1 MPGTDRSPIARVVLI
16 GFMASGKSTV
26 GELLA
31 RRLRWAFVDFDDE
44 IERRTGR
51 AVARIFAE
59 DGEAFF
65 RELEASLT
73 SELAGL
79 DHAVLAPGGGW
90 ITQPELLR
98 RLAPGTVL
106 VWLRIS
112 PPEAVER
119 AAVSGA
125 HRPLLDGADPL
136 AKAERLLSSRE
147 PYYRLADL
155 VIDVDGRA
163 PDDIAAEIEARMV
176 AIGVQ
181 STREDESLT

>member
-1 MPGTDRSPIARVVLI
+1 MPAGERTPIGRVVLV

-26 GELLA
+26 G
-31 RRLRWAFVDFDDE
+31 RRLAERLGWTFVDFDDE

-51 AVARIFAE
+51 AVSQIFAD
-59 DGEAFF
+59 DGEARF
-65 RELEASLT
+65 RDLEAALT
-73 SELAGL
+73 SELAGM
-79 DHAVLAPGGGW
+79 DSAVLAPGGGW
-90 ITQPELLR
+90 ITQPELLQ
-98 RLAPGTVL
+98 RLAPGTLL

-119 AAVSGA
+119 AATSGA

-136 AKAERLLSSRE
+136 AKAERLLRARE

-163 PDDIAAEIEARMV
+163 PDSIAAEIEARM
-176 AIGVQ
+176 ATIGGQ
-181 STREDESLT
+181 TERED